1 MLKYSASKMKKPV
14 SYKDITSTPIQA
26 ATPREAAEL
35 LASNIEEIKGEV
47 LEDEKFIKNLLHQ
60 CISFP
65 DQFNREKKGETSAA
79 ERKVERH
86 TLKGRTNKVKVVLY
100 MSDTEVE
107 QLNSLVK
114 HRGDR
119 GPSDLVNQLLCTAM
133 SALRLI

>member
-14 SYKDITSTPIQA
+14 SYKDITSTPTQA
-26 ATPREAAEL
+26 ATPREAAEI

-65 DQFNREKKGETSAA
+65 DQFNREK
-79 ERKVERH
+79 
-86 TLKGRTNKVKVVLY
+86 KGRTNKVKVVLY